1 MQTYS
6 RGRFASK
13 RSDNRHNRDKPF
25 FYYVCRSAVR
35 EKKCNALTIRCDDL
49 DKAVLDAKWNAG
61 TDRAKALI
69 CPEMASWEEAV

>member
-1 MQTYS
+1 M
-6 RGRFASK
+6 
-13 RSDNRHNRDKPF
+13 
-25 FYYVCRSAVR
+25 R